1 MFIYYVYAYLRKDGT
16 PYYIG
21 KGKGN
26 RAFSLQHTINLPNRD
41 RIIFLETNLSNIGA
55 LALER
60 RYIRWYGRID
70 NGTGIL
76 RNKTDGGDGQ
86 TGLSQ
91 EHLQKMIR
99 ARGGIAHNK
108 GKPMSEDQKQKLRT
122 SAKERGHSVG
132 SKNPNY
138 GKKTSAEKSA
148 KMSASR
154 LAFLA
159 SNPEIVNPS
168 TVPFLS
174 IVGTRKTYAKNVASR
189 MFPDLKQFF

>member
-60 RYIRWYGRID
+60 RYIRWYGRRD
-70 NGTGIL
+70 DGTGIL

-99 ARGGIAHNK
+99 ARDSIPHNK
-108 GKPMSEDQKQKLRT
+108 GTSRTQLQKDHQ
-122 SAKERGHSVG
+122 SALMKGVYLG
-132 SKNPNY
+132 AANPNY
-138 GKKTSAEKSA
+138 GRKNTSEKSA
-148 KMSASR
+148 KQAAGR
-154 LAFLA
+154 RAFLSA
-159 SNPEIVNPS
+159 NPDFVNPS
-168 TVPFLS
+168 SIPFVCCLN
-174 IVGTRKTYAKNVASR
+174 TRKTYARNIASR
-189 MFPDLKQFF
+189 MFPDLKPHF